1 MSYFNQKYLQNFKF
15 VTRQARPAMFARD
28 EARGILSS
36 ILFNMHVDD
45 LILSLQNRGF
55 GCYIKDIFEVC
66 IVLMR
71 PVGCSLRASHTTLES
86 C

>member
-1 MSYFNQKYLQNFKF
+1 MSYSNQKYLQNFKF

-55 GCYIKDIFEVC
+55 GCYIKDIFEGC